1 MIKKIDKKNRF
12 VSMFNPD
19 TGFYMRSGIID
30 ENGKISDWKIDIED
44 FQPSEED

>member
-30 ENGKISDWKIDIED
+30 ETVRIQEKIRL
-44 FQPSEED
+44 